1 MKKTNID
8 KKVIQLISKC
18 FKINKF
24 KLNTKTSSKDVKKWD
39 SIGQIKLILQIE
51 QSFKIRIPQNK
62 FTKLISVRLISDYL
76 LKKIK

>member
-18 FKINKF
+18 FKINKS
-24 KLNTKTSSKDVKKWD
+24 KVNTKTSSKDVKKWD